1 MISERPVKVLQLVGG
16 GDAIGGVEKM
26 LLNYYSYMDKNKVQF
41 DFCFY
46 RNSTVSADQ
55 NVSNGLLSQSKVFDL
70 RLFNHGSVL
79 GGYMRSIRE
88 VSQIIKENN
97 YDIIHINAGRPPLLI
112 SGLVSSKIAG
122 AKNIIIHSHSTQG
135 VSDRS
140 TFGKMMYK
148 IMFMLL
154 RPVFRRYSTV
164 LSGCS
169 IAATEY
175 MFGKKAISSPKYY
188 PIRNAIDLTPFVF
201 DESVR
206 KQVRKELYVKDDTF
220 VVGHVGSFST
230 PKNHL
235 FLLDVFNEIRKR
247 KENSRLWL
255 AGNGCLKADV
265 EKKVKDLNLES
276 FVLFLGQRN
285 DANRLYQGMDVMIF
299 PSLWE
304 GLSVSIVE
312 AQSSSLPVYASTNIS
327 PEHKITDCFTSIPLS
342 KGSDYWADFILN
354 DVKKMPSRRDME
366 DQITQGGYNIEIEAK
381 TLEQF
386 YQKMVNKS

>member
-1 MISERPVKVLQLVGG
+1 MISKKPIKVLQLVGG

-26 LLNYYSYMDKNKVQF
+26 LLNYYSYMDKNRVQF

-46 RNSTVSADQ
+46 RKSTISADQ
-55 NVSNGLLSQSKVFDL
+55 NVNNGLLLQSKVFDL
-70 RLFNHGSVL
+70 ELFEHGGVFE
-79 GGYMRSIRE
+79 GYMRSIRK
-88 VSQIIKENN
+88 VSQIIKKNN

-112 SGLVSSKIAG
+112 CGLISSKIAG
-122 AKNIIIHSHSTQG
+122 ANNIVIHSHSTQG
-135 VSDRS
+135 ISDRS
-140 TFGKMMYK
+140 TFGEMIYN

-175 MFGKKAISSPKYY
+175 MFGKKAISSSKYH
-188 PIRNAIDLTPFVF
+188 PIRNAIVLAPFVF

-206 KQVRKELYVKDDTF
+206 KQVRKEFEVKGDTF

-235 FLLDVFNEIRKR
+235 FLIDVFNEIRKR
-247 KENSRLWL
+247 KENCQLCL
-255 AGNGCLKADV
+255 VGDGCLKADV
-265 EKKVKDLNLES
+265 EKRVKDLNLDS
-276 FVLFLGQRN
+276 DVLFLGQRN

-312 AQSSSLPVYASTNIS
+312 AQASSLPVYASTNIS

-342 KGSDYWADFILN
+342 KGPAYWADYILN
-354 DVKKMPSRRDME
+354 DVEKMPPRRDME
-366 DQITQGGYNIEIEAK
+366 DQITRGGYNIEIEAK

-386 YQKMVNKS
+386 YQKMANQS